1 MSFKSLLQDC
11 QVIKGGRK
19 YSSYYEGEHRV
30 DAIGVSLPPQVRV
43 LEIVANWPRLAVD
56 VLVEC
61 LSVDGFTLAEDKT
74 GKVTR
79 ALQRLWAGGDMDS
92 LAAMAHTEALIQGR
106 SILVVERSLQG
117 KVFTRV
123 LPWDACVAYE
133 TDSAGRVVEAMIR
146 YRRQDEH
153 WAQVFGLD
161 GSAWYQFSGGVWRE
175 EKAYRQ
181 PSVGIT
187 PFIPVINRVRPSDE
201 VGRSEMDDVIPFAD
215 AASRSFT
222 NLQVAQELLSMPQRY
237 ILGGN
242 SQKVTRPDGSQ
253 VSELEQYLGRYIHGP
268 EKGSVGQLPGA
279 DLTPIISAIKMYAQ
293 NVSAVAGIPPSMLGI
308 TTDNPSSAEA
318 MRAAKERLVA
328 KAERKQA
335 LFGDVWEQWAR
346 IVLGLGGRPVSGLE
360 TLETIWRDS
369 ATPSQA
375 AKNQTVLQAYA
386 QGLVSAPTARE
397 LLPLSPEQRAREQV
411 GQLEPDDLY
420 L

>member
-1 MSFKSLLQDC
+1 M
-11 QVIKGGRK
+11 
-19 YSSYYEGEHRV
+19 
-30 DAIGVSLPPQVRV
+30 
-43 LEIVANWPRLAVD
+43 
-56 VLVEC
+56 
-61 LSVDGFTLAEDKT
+61 
-74 GKVTR
+74 
-79 ALQRLWAGGDMDS
+79 
-92 LAAMAHTEALIQGR
+92 
-106 SILVVERSLQG
+106 
-117 KVFTRV
+117 
-123 LPWDACVAYE
+123 
-133 TDSAGRVVEAMIR
+133 
-146 YRRQDEH
+146 
-153 WAQVFGLD
+153 
-161 GSAWYQFSGGVWRE
+161 
-175 EKAYRQ
+175 
-181 PSVGIT
+181 
-187 PFIPVINRVRPSDE
+187 
-201 VGRSEMDDVIPFAD
+201 
-215 AASRSFT
+215 
-222 NLQVAQELLSMPQRY
+222 
-237 ILGGN
+237 
-242 SQKVTRPDGSQ
+242 
-253 VSELEQYLGRYIHGP
+253 
-268 EKGSVGQLPGA
+268 PGA

-346 IVLGLGGRPVSGLE
+346 IVLGLCGRPVSGLE

>member
-1 MSFKSLLQDC
+1 MSFKSLLQNC
-11 QVIKGGRK
+11 QVIRGGRK

-146 YRRQDEH
+146 YRRQGEQ

-161 GSAWYQFSGGVWRE
+161 GSAWFQFSGGVWRE
-175 EKAYRQ
+175 EKVYRQ
-181 PSVGIT
+181 PSAGIT

-268 EKGSVGQLPGA
+268 ADGKVGQLPGA
-279 DLTPIISAIKMYAQ
+279 DLNPIISAIKMYAQ

-386 QGLVSAPTARE
+386 QGLVSASTARE